1 MTFEQYLVSEYF
13 KHGSIDQVF
22 KFHNYDIPISFA
34 GYHRVLNK
42 FEIVKSAGPNSKLSE
57 SLHLLSLLNTYKLPL
72 ERVYHHYAPQS
83 IQVSTNTLH
92 RILHHIR
99 LGVTRRVGA
108 ALIIST
114 QESPGRYLLAK
125 DKSLKN
131 DILGQKG
138 DWSLPMGFTR
148 EQDSHKTSII
158 RVLQQE
164 VFTEQAITNRFP
176 NLKLPEKE
184 IFTINI
190 ADIKVYVYLVLLPK
204 KYPNFSSFKLKKHQF
219 LGISE
224 LNTNRVRP
232 GVIDILKNYEE
243 HKFNQNIESSLNLS
257 LAYAPV
263 VK

>member
-1 MTFEQYLVSEYF
+1 MTFEEYLVSEYF

-42 FEIVKSAGPNSKLSE
+42 FKIVKSAGPNSKLSE
-57 SLHLLSLLNTYKLPL
+57 SLQILSLLNSYKLPL
-72 ERVYHHYAPQS
+72 EKVYHHYAPQS

-108 ALIIST
+108 ALLIT
-114 QESPGRYLLAK
+114 TADSPEQYLLAK
-125 DKSLKN
+125 DASLKN
-131 DILGQKG
+131 DILGHKG

-148 EQDSHKTSII
+148 EQDSHEISIT

-164 VFTEQAITNRFP
+164 VFTNHAISKKFP
-176 NLKLPEKE
+176 KIKLPERE
-184 IFTINI
+184 MFTINI
-190 ADIKVYVYLVLLPK
+190 ADIKVYVYSIKLPK
-204 KYPNFSSFKLKKHQF
+204 KYPKFSSFKLEKHQF
-219 LGISE
+219 LRLSD
-224 LNTNRVRP
+224 LKTNRVRP
-232 GVIDILKNYEE
+232 GVIDILNNFEAR
-243 HKFNQNIESSLNLS
+243 KFNQNIDSSLNLS